1 MLIKVN
7 ENDWVSAT
15 KEEVE
20 KFYYLFYS
28 TNTSIDV
35 LSKHEY
41 FNKHCIIGG
50 HVMLNGTVETEEEQR
65 IRIFEHS
72 KNKLAETK
80 DTYNRVRF
88 IVIEYVC
95 RWPRINPY
103 LMAAYLISDGLNI
116 VYDDTSIFQEANMIK
131 KRKVDRIAKRG
142 YFNGEGVGSIY
153 IPIKYCPECGR
164 KLGNKK
170 SF

>member
-7 ENDWVSAT
+7 KNDWVSAT

-20 KFYYLFYS
+20 EFYCLFCYAD
-28 TNTSIDV
+28 TSMDV

-50 HVMLNGTVETEEEQR
+50 HVMRNGTIETEEEQK

-72 KNKLAETK
+72 KNELAKTK
-80 DTYNRVRF
+80 DAYNRVRF

-95 RWPRINPY
+95 RWHLFNPY
-103 LMAAYLISDGLNI
+103 LMAADLISNGLNI
-116 VYDDTSIFQEANMIK
+116 VYDDTSISQEANMIK
-131 KRKVDRIAKRG
+131 KKKVDKIAKR
-142 YFNGEGVGSIY
+142 
-153 IPIKYCPECGR
+153 KQ
-164 KLGNKK
+164 KM
-170 SF
+170 